1 MRPLP
6 VADRGNK
13 YWCSGRNLS
22 PLQGE
27 INFGHRKLV
36 AAERSASTFTLY
48 RFIVFSKLNIYRGVA
63 QFGRALRSGRR
74 GRVFESRHLDQC
86 DAEPNP
92 SLGSALFLCGL
103 TGVRL

>member
-63 QFGRALRSGRR
+63 QFGGNICDRCLRQIEG
-74 GRVFESRHLDQC
+74 
-86 DAEPNP
+86 ANI
-92 SLGSALFLCGL
+92 
-103 TGVRL
+103 GVAVEIYHRSKVK